1 MKTLMLLFLAVSVVL
16 VVRTEARWR
25 FKKKVIRFPRTWYRR
40 YFRSTTLGKRSAD
53 EVDALLNVHKRSQ
66 DDSIAAMVNDA
77 MQANEA
83 MDLLN
88 KLSLRCPG
96 FGTDTKV
103 GLNKALVTDAFDA
116 VDKDNDNQLDEKE
129 LDKFQDVVDAFEDCE
144 QSNAHKAG

>member
-1 MKTLMLLFLAVSVVL
+1 MKTLMLLFLAVAVVL
-16 VVRTEARWR
+16 VTQTDAGWRRVWR
-25 FKKKVIRFPRTWYRR
+25 FRYRWTVR
-40 YFRSTTLGKRSAD
+40 HPVGKRSAD
-53 EVDALLNVHKRSQ
+53 DVDAPLSQ
-66 DDSIAAMVNDA
+66 DDDDA

-129 LDKFQDVVDAFEDCE
+129 LDEFQGVLDAFEDCGE
-144 QSNAHKAG
+144 EKAHKAG

>member
-1 MKTLMLLFLAVSVVL
+1 MKTLILLFLTVAVVL
-16 VVRTEARWR
+16 VAQTDAAWIRAWR
-25 FKKKVIRFPRTWYRR
+25 FSRWIPVYRH
-40 YFRSTTLGKRSAD
+40 TVGKRSAD
-53 EVDALLNVHKRSQ
+53 DVDAPLSQ
-66 DDSIAAMVNDA
+66 DDDDA

-116 VDKDNDNQLDEKE
+116 VDKNKNNQLCEKE
-129 LDKFQDVVDAFEDCE
+129 LDELQDVLDAFEDCE
-144 QSNAHKAG
+144 QTNAHKTG

>member
-1 MKTLMLLFLAVSVVL
+1 MKTLILLFLTVAVVL
-16 VVRTEARWR
+16 VAQTDAAWIRAWR
-25 FKKKVIRFPRTWYRR
+25 FRKWIPPYR
-40 YFRSTTLGKRSAD
+40 YPGKRSAD
-53 EVDALLNVHKRSQ
+53 DVDAPLNQ
-66 DDSIAAMVNDA
+66 DDDDA

-116 VDKDNDNQLDEKE
+116 VDKNKNNQLCEKE
-129 LDKFQDVVDAFEDCE
+129 LDELQDVLDAFEDCE
-144 QSNAHKAG
+144 QTNAHKTG